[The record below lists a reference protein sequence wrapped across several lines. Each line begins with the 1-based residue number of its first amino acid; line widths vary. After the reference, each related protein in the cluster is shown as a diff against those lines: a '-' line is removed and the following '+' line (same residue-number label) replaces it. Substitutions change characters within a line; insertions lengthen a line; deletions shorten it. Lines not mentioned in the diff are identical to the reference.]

1 MIPKIIHYCWFGGK
15 PLPDSAK
22 QCIES
27 WKKFMPG
34 YEIKEWNENNFDVD
48 SIRYT
53 KEAYRCCKYAFV
65 SDYARFFILEKFG
78 GLYLDTDVEIIK
90 PLDQVLRN
98 GSFMGIEKGNMVAPG
113 LGMAFEPHSPF
124 LKKIVNHYKGLS
136 FLRTD
141 GTINY
146 DTVVFH
152 TTNVLKTFGWTG
164 SEKNIAGIN
173 IYPKEYFCP
182 LDYET
187 GELRITEN
195 TFTIHH
201 YSATWIT
208 PKQMLYRKI
217 KRLLGQNFASF
228 CSSLYKKFK

>member
-15 PLPDSAK
+15 ALPDSAR

-27 WKKFMPG
+27 WKKFMPE
-34 YEIKEWNENNFDVD
+34 YEIKEWNENNFDVN
-48 SIRYT
+48 SIQYT
-53 KEAYRCCKYAFV
+53 KEAYSCGKYAFV
-65 SDYARFFILEKFG
+65 SDYARFYILEKFG

-90 PLDQVLRN
+90 SLEPILKN
-98 GSFMGIEKGNMVAPG
+98 GSYMGIENGVMVNPG
-113 LGMAFEPHSPF
+113 LGMGAEPHSPF
-124 LKKIVNHYKGLS
+124 LKEVINHYKGLS

-146 DTVVFH
+146 DTVVFY
-152 TTNVLKTFGWTG
+152 TTNILKTFGWTG
-164 SEKNIAGIN
+164 AEKNIAGIN

-187 GELRITEN
+187 GELKLTEN
-195 TFTIHH
+195 TYTIHH

-217 KRLLGQNFASF
+217 KRLLGQNFASC
-228 CSSLYKKFK
+228 CSSMYKKFK